1 MDGVLTHA
9 ACHAPWLVWYL
20 LLRECLSGWWF
31 GTFFIFH
38 NIWDN
43 PSHWLSYFSRWLKP
57 PTSYI
62 PPPWWWSSFEHKPG
76 AGQSPCIWLY
86 PKTKE
91 TQILEYHTSGK
102 WGFRLWGFRVFQQF
116 SDTPTKMNI
125 ILLFLHPMISH
136 HFSLHLIISTI
147 KKSHSCHIPLLDG
160 PESLQRLD
168 PGDPGPEKAAMN

>member
-1 MDGVLTHA
+1 MPL

-86 PKTKE
+86 PKTEE
-91 TQILEYHTSGK
+91 TLKLY
-102 WGFRLWGFRVFQQF
+102 
-116 SDTPTKMNI
+116 
-125 ILLFLHPMISH
+125 
-136 HFSLHLIISTI
+136 STI
-147 KKSHSCHIPLLDG
+147 LQEENEVSDSGVFGFSNNFQTHPQKWISYGCFYILWSPIIFHYISLYLPLKNPIHIPSSPIDIK
-160 PESLQRLD
+160 S
-168 PGDPGPEKAAMN
+168 